1 MPAQENRPRDLETMG
16 NDMTSRPLMIM
27 AVAAGLCLTG
37 AAAFAQTAFPTK
49 QVTIVVPY
57 PPGGTTDIYARMIGQ
72 ALEKKLGQPF
82 VIENKPGGATQ
93 VAASHV
99 ANAAADGHTLMMSTI
114 TTMSMNPLMFK
125 NLAYDPA
132 SLIPVGLIAR
142 QSYALVAPPNSEH
155 DTVEKIVAYAK
166 EHPGELNYGTHGNGS
181 SVHLVTELFS
191 GIAGMDVVPIHYAGS
206 TPALTA
212 TMAGEVDFYFD
223 GITTSLPAIADGRV
237 KGVAMTG
244 KQRAEAAPDLPAMTE
259 TYPDMYAYTWYGI
272 IAPKDTPREVVE
284 LLNREINAAIQTPEM
299 LDRLKKDAVE
309 PGNMTPEEFGAMIAA
324 DTEQWRGIVTDL
336 NITLD

>member
-1 MPAQENRPRDLETMG
+1 MSFRTWTIMTM
-16 NDMTSRPLMIM
+16 T
-27 AVAAGLCLTG
+27 AGLCMT
-37 AAAFAQTAFPTK
+37 AAVAFAQTSFPTR

-82 VIENKPGGATQ
+82 IVENKPGGATQ
-93 VAASHV
+93 VAAAHV
-99 ANAAADGHTLMMSTI
+99 VNSKPDGYTLMMSTI

-132 SLIPVGLIAR
+132 SLVPVGLIAR
-142 QSYALVAPPNSEH
+142 QSYALVVPPTSEH
-155 DTVEKIVAYAK
+155 DTVEKIVSYAK
-166 EHPGELNYGTHGNGS
+166 EHPGELNFGTHGNGS

-191 GIAGMDVVPIHYAGS
+191 GIADIDVVPIHYAGS
-206 TPALTA
+206 SPALTA

-223 GITTSLPAIADGRV
+223 GITTSLPAISDGRV

-244 KQRAEAAPDLPAMTE
+244 KQRAEGAPDLPAMTE

-272 IAPKDTPREVVE
+272 VAPKGTPDDVIS
-284 LLNREINAAIQTPEM
+284 LLNKEINAAIQTPEM

-309 PGNMTPEEFGAMIAA
+309 PGNMTPAEFGAMIDA
-324 DTEQWRGIVTDL
+324 DTEQWRGIVKDL